1 LCRTLSANR
10 LRAIRVGTALP
21 VRDVA
26 RLTGL
31 LCDKIQTID
40 SGVGIEI
47 MSLTATLADTT
58 DRSRFLTV
66 LYIVS
71 DSVRTLRR
79 GPT

>member
-26 RLTGL
+26 CLKGL

-40 SGVGIEI
+40 SGFGIEI
-47 MSLTATLADTT
+47 MSLTATLAVPS
-58 DRSRFLTV
+58 RSSRL
-66 LYIVS
+66 I
-71 DSVRTLRR
+71 
-79 GPT
+79 